1 MGFGYSSHAQ
11 RELASTPERQQQ
23 QLLLMCLL
31 QPIKLK
37 LRHQVET
44 AIMCQ
49 IKTDHDKFLTR
60 LAAMDKRNPLYAFM
74 FARDGTLLFTNE
86 ATLRKYG
93 GTCIG
98 DTPISLA

>member
-1 MGFGYSSHAQ
+1 MVI
-11 RELASTPERQQQ
+11 
-23 QLLLMCLL
+23 CLL
-31 QPIKLK
+31 QPIKIK

-74 FARDGTLLFTNE
+74 FARDGTLLFTND
-86 ATLRKYG
+86 ASLRKYG

-98 DTPISLA
+98 DTPSSFAKSDL